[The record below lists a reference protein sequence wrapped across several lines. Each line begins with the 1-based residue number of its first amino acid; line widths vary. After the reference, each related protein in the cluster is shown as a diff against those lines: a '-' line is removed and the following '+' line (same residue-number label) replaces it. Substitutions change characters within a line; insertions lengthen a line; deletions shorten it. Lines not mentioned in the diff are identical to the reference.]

1 MTLIRITT
9 ARANSFLA
17 FLCAALLAGCAVGP
31 DFVRPGRPSE
41 QTYVTPS
48 VADIGSA
55 ADEQHLSVGDP
66 LRADWWVLL
75 GSPDLDHLVDL
86 ALANNYSL
94 DSARANLA
102 SAEQQVAVA
111 RGGLYPQ
118 VDSGTSVGRVQYGAS
133 FLGPEAFTFPTFS
146 AYSFGGDL
154 SYDTGAFGGTRRK
167 IELERAR
174 ATLKRETLNGA
185 RLDVAGHT
193 VMMALEIAALRAQIA
208 VLQDILATDQQT
220 LDLVHSARAAGVAS
234 DMDVTTAQSQL
245 DRDRTLLPPL
255 NQQLDVA
262 EDALSVLVGSSSQ
275 KWRPPEFTLSKMTL
289 PRNLPLVI
297 PSELVRARPDIRAA
311 EAGLHA
317 ANAAVDVATT
327 DLYPRIELTASL
339 AEQGLTNGPAGTAWS
354 LVGGITAPI
363 FHGGALTAQ
372 RRAAQD
378 DYRSAF
384 AQYQQTVLTSFEQ
397 VADSLHALDNDAK
410 SMQSEQ
416 QAFASADAAL
426 RLTRLGYGVG
436 NAGIVQVLDA
446 QRLRESA
453 QLDMV
458 RVEAKRLADTVGLFL
473 ATGGGVGAQ
482 AVASR

>member
-1 MTLIRITT
+1 
-9 ARANSFLA
+9 
-17 FLCAALLAGCAVGP
+17 
-31 DFVRPGRPSE
+31 
-41 QTYVTPS
+41 
-48 VADIGSA
+48 
-55 ADEQHLSVGDP
+55 
-66 LRADWWVLL
+66 
-75 GSPDLDHLVDL
+75 
-86 ALANNYSL
+86 
-94 DSARANLA
+94 
-102 SAEQQVAVA
+102 
-111 RGGLYPQ
+111 
-118 VDSGTSVGRVQYGAS
+118 
-133 FLGPEAFTFPTFS
+133 
-146 AYSFGGDL
+146 
-154 SYDTGAFGGTRRK
+154 
-167 IELERAR
+167 
-174 ATLKRETLNGA
+174 
-185 RLDVAGHT
+185 
-193 VMMALEIAALRAQIA
+193 
-208 VLQDILATDQQT
+208 
-220 LDLVHSARAAGVAS
+220 
-234 DMDVTTAQSQL
+234 
-245 DRDRTLLPPL
+245 
-255 NQQLDVA
+255 
-262 EDALSVLVGSSSQ
+262 
-275 KWRPPEFTLSKMTL
+275 MTL

-297 PSELVRARPDIRAA
+297 PSELVRARSDIRAA

-436 NAGIVQVLDA
+436 NAGIVQLLDA
-446 QRLRESA
+446 QRLRETA
-453 QLDMV
+453 QLDRV
-458 RVEAKRLADTVGLFL
+458 RVETKRFADTVGLFL
-473 ATGGGVGAQ
+473 STGGGVGPE

>member
-1 MTLIRITT
+1 
-9 ARANSFLA
+9 
-17 FLCAALLAGCAVGP
+17 
-31 DFVRPGRPSE
+31 
-41 QTYVTPS
+41 
-48 VADIGSA
+48 
-55 ADEQHLSVGDP
+55 
-66 LRADWWVLL
+66 
-75 GSPDLDHLVDL
+75 
-86 ALANNYSL
+86 
-94 DSARANLA
+94 
-102 SAEQQVAVA
+102 
-111 RGGLYPQ
+111 
-118 VDSGTSVGRVQYGAS
+118 
-133 FLGPEAFTFPTFS
+133 
-146 AYSFGGDL
+146 
-154 SYDTGAFGGTRRK
+154 
-167 IELERAR
+167 
-174 ATLKRETLNGA
+174 
-185 RLDVAGHT
+185 
-193 VMMALEIAALRAQIA
+193 
-208 VLQDILATDQQT
+208 
-220 LDLVHSARAAGVAS
+220 
-234 DMDVTTAQSQL
+234 
-245 DRDRTLLPPL
+245 
-255 NQQLDVA
+255 
-262 EDALSVLVGSSSQ
+262 
-275 KWRPPEFTLSKMTL
+275 MTL

-378 DYRSAF
+378 DYRSAL

-473 ATGGGVGAQ
+473 ATGGGVGAE
-482 AVASR
+482 ASNHVAGG